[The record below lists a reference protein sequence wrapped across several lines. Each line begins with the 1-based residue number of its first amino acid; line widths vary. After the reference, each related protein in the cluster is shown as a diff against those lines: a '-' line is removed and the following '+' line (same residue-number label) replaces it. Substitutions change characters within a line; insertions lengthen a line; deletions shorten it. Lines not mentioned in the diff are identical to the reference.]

1 MGVGVDARTGMRAS
15 TGQPEAMFE
24 LFALENVP
32 SVTPDGDEYQDP
44 YTPDEYNTHE
54 IF

>member
-1 MGVGVDARTGMRAS
+1 
-15 TGQPEAMFE
+15 MFE
-24 LFALENVP
+24 LFPLESVP